1 MTIAPIETALVDFID
16 DCLPDEVSVAAAP
29 GDWDDSYIRS
39 LLTALPAV
47 RVVFDGAAQG
57 PETFVTMESRWVI
70 FCAVGWKGETEAS
83 RRLGSEGAYSLLDVL
98 VPALHGAKPRD
109 PNGKSL
115 TSVQVDSIDNLWTA
129 ALEKASMAVYAIGI
143 SCDMEFD
150 TDPATAKGRL
160 DDYLRSGVQFALP
173 DGPAADLP
181 DGDFD
186 LPTA

>member
-1 MTIAPIETALVDFID
+1 MTIAPIEAALVDFID
-16 DCLPDEVSVAAAP
+16 DCLPDEIDVAAAP

-47 RVVFDGAAQG
+47 RVVFDGGVQG

-98 VPALHGAKPRD
+98 VPALHGSKPRD
-109 PNGKSL
+109 PNGKTL
-115 TSVQVDSIDNLWTA
+115 TSVQVETVENLWTA

-150 TDPATAKGRL
+150 IDPADAKGRL
-160 DDYLRSGVQFALP
+160 DDFLKAGVEFELP
-173 DGPAADLP
+173 DDPAADLP

-186 LPTA
+186 LPR